1 MIDVLLNVTGP
12 VQCAVH
18 WKRKFKPLYPSSLL
32 YAGQN
37 EDCAEAADQS
47 AVSNGGL
54 LPESRGFAGPSSFS
68 TNSPL

>member
-1 MIDVLLNVTGP
+1 MRSPLEKKVQTP
-12 VQCAVH
+12 V
-18 WKRKFKPLYPSSLL
+18 PSSLR
-32 YAGQN
+32 YAGHK

>member
-1 MIDVLLNVTGP
+1 MGEFSAPAQPDLTKYF
-12 VQCAVH
+12 A
-18 WKRKFKPLYPSSLL
+18 SSLR
-32 YAGQN
+32 YAGHN